1 VQVNQALLSSISAQH
16 LIDILGVIGVGAI
29 LFAETGLLLGFFLPG
44 DSLLFVAGYATVAGN
59 SLHLHLSLPALLVL
73 APVGAII
80 GAQLG
85 YVLGQRAGPRLFS
98 RPESRW
104 LRPDYIERTAAMFE
118 RFGHA
123 RAVVLARFVP
133 VVRTFLNPMAGAT
146 GMPVRTFTQ
155 WNIVG
160 GLVWTIGLVLLG
172 HGLGNVGFV
181 RKHIE
186 VLVLLVV
193 ILSVAPLLFEVI
205 RRGRRSRRAD

>member
-1 VQVNQALLSSISAQH
+1 MQVNQALLSSISAQH

>member
-1 VQVNQALLSSISAQH
+1 
-16 LIDILGVIGVGAI
+16 
-29 LFAETGLLLGFFLPG
+29 
-44 DSLLFVAGYATVAGN
+44 
-59 SLHLHLSLPALLVL
+59 
-73 APVGAII
+73 
-80 GAQLG
+80 
-85 YVLGQRAGPRLFS
+85 
-98 RPESRW
+98 
-104 LRPDYIERTAAMFE
+104 
-118 RFGHA
+118 
-123 RAVVLARFVP
+123 
-133 VVRTFLNPMAGAT
+133 
-146 GMPVRTFTQ
+146 MPVRTFTQ